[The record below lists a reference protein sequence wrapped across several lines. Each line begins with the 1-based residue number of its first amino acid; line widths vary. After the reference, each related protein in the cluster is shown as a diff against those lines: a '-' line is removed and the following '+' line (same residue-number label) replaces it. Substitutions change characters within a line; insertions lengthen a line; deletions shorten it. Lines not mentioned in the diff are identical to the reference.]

1 MNTLDPKKAAAVA
14 YHQARQIEGMIAEL
28 NAYDAYNAPEEDM
41 IAGGKYAIGRLVA
54 LADHALADDVLPAL
68 REAAVALVKY
78 GDLLEV
84 AALAIGDNPDWW
96 KEDAKGEIDPAHWE
110 GVKASID
117 RAFETAA
124 DRFQA
129 AQENPAGFGILVSEG
144 RAGLGR
150 MVESLLDPDD
160 MLPISQEQAETLR
173 GLGVYWH
180 NFAGD
185 PPLVFGPADE
195 ESPF

>member
-129 AQENPAGFGILVSEG
+129 AQENPAGFGILV
-144 RAGLGR
+144 L
-150 MVESLLDPDD
+150 SL
-160 MLPISQEQAETLR
+160 I
-173 GLGVYWH
+173 H
-180 NFAGD
+180 I
-185 PPLVFGPADE
+185 
-195 ESPF
+195 